1 MRVLNDCQRWKILS
15 RAYQESHSLVLLLIF
30 CIMTSKKP
38 KETIQPIQPTSVQ
51 PPHDLSEGTN
61 GVTQTPPPSES
72 PEKTQPSETQQ
83 STRTKV
89 RYFKNTNITSLSF
102 VSKDG
107 RMHTFIDG
115 VFRTD
120 DPVVIE

>member
-1 MRVLNDCQRWKILS
+1 
-15 RAYQESHSLVLLLIF
+15 
-30 CIMTSKKP
+30 MTSKKP
-38 KETIQPIQPTSVQ
+38 KETIQPQTSTVQ
-51 PPHDLSEGTN
+51 PPQDLSEGTN
-61 GVTQTPPPSES
+61 DITQTPIPSES
-72 PEKTQPSETQQ
+72 SEKTQKSEIQQ

-120 DPVVIE
+120 DPVVIEWLKGTQDYQYGFIKEFDPSRVTDED

>member
-1 MRVLNDCQRWKILS
+1 M
-15 RAYQESHSLVLLLIF
+15 
-30 CIMTSKKP
+30 
-38 KETIQPIQPTSVQ
+38 QPTSVQ

-72 PEKTQPSETQQ
+72 SEKAQPWGTQQ

-120 DPVVIE
+120 DSVVIEWLKGTQDYQYGFIKEFDPSRIEDEE